1 MMLDYGHDLV
11 SFATY
16 TSQHDFVAGHFFKG
30 YSNELVQ
37 NLPLRP
43 GKYLIRIKIE
53 QKISEYR
60 CFLNSTSING
70 NAKFFDPKV

>member
-30 YSNELVQ
+30 YNNELVQ
-37 NLPLRP
+37 NLSLRP

-53 QKISEYR
+53 QKIS
-60 CFLNSTSING
+60 
-70 NAKFFDPKV
+70 